1 LTELVYGTLRRQG
14 TLDHVIR
21 AFSTQKPEKLQRAV
35 LLLLRLG
42 IYQLLYL
49 DRIPA
54 SAAVNETVKLA
65 HQSAPR
71 ATGFIN
77 ALLRRTDRERGAIPW
92 PDERKDLAGHIAA
105 VHSHPRWLVEQWL
118 EQLGPDETRA
128 LAKAMSEPPPLT
140 VRVNALKTNRDRLV
154 ERLAQ
159 EGVTASPCRYSP
171 DGLSLLPHPALAA
184 LPSFREGLFTVQD
197 EASQFAVLLLAPR
210 PGDRLLDLC
219 AAPGGKTTHC
229 AQRMENRG
237 AILACDVAPRKL
249 RFIEETAARLGISII
264 TTRHLDGGRDA
275 AALPREGFDRVLVDA
290 PCSGI
295 GVLRRNPEGKWWKTP
310 ETVGELAAVQ
320 QRLMAN
326 AADTVA
332 PGGVLVYATCS
343 TSTEENEAVIENF
356 LTQRHDFVLENGRD
370 LFPDAAELF
379 TGQGL
384 FRTWPHRHAMDGFFA
399 ARLRRS

>member
-1 LTELVYGTLRRQG
+1 
-14 TLDHVIR
+14 
-21 AFSTQKPEKLQRAV
+21 V